1 MRHTHP
7 DHRDDSDVRAPNP
20 RSGRGKRFSGW
31 QVLLLIGAMIAPPHL
46 GHHAPG
52 RG

>member
-7 DHRDDSDVRAPNP
+7 DHRDDSDVRARKP
-20 RSGRGKRFSGW
+20 RPGKGKRFSGW
-31 QVLLLIGAMIAPPHL
+31 QVLLLIGTMIAPPHM